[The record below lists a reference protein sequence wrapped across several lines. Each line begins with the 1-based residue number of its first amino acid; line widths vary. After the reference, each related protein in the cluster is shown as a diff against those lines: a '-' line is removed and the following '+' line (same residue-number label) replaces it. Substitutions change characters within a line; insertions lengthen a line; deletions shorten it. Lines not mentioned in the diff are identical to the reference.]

1 MTEKYYFECVNCKTK
16 YQKDEVKYL
25 CPKCDLE
32 NAKDKRLKGILKVIY
47 NYDEIKENFKRR
59 EDIIKIWPINSL
71 ESLSPLKVG
80 NTPIYKMNNIYFKF
94 DALNPTFSF
103 KDRASDLV
111 VAYAKEN
118 NIDTIITASTGNAA
132 SSLAGICASQ
142 GIKSIL
148 FVPKTAPKAK
158 LLQSGL
164 YGGKIIPID
173 GTYDDAFELSIEA
186 SRKFGWYN
194 RNTGYNPFTV
204 EGKKSVAIELY
215 FQFKEMNK
223 EIPHNIFVATGD
235 GVIISGLYKG
245 LEDLLKLELIKEMPN
260 IVMVQSEGSRNL
272 VQNIGKD
279 EFTLTPSTT
288 IADSISVD
296 IPRNFYMAEEFIL
309 KYQGDTILV
318 NDREI
323 LDASLELGKDYG
335 LFAEPAAVTAYAGMK
350 KWKKI
355 GVNDREI
362 LILLTGSGLKD
373 IFSIEKEIN
382 MPKPIKN
389 LDELN

>member
-1 MTEKYYFECVNCKTK
+1 MSEKYYFECINCKTK
-16 YQKDEVKYL
+16 YKKMEVKYV
-25 CPKCDLE
+25 CPKCELE
-32 NAKDKRLKGILKVIY
+32 NTKDTRLKGVLKVLY
-47 NYDEIKENFKRR
+47 NYEEIKNDFKTY

-71 ESLSPLKVG
+71 SSLSPLKVG
-80 NTPIYKMNNIYFKF
+80 NTPVYNMNNIYFKF

-132 SSLAGICASQ
+132 SSLAGITASQ

-164 YGGKIIPID
+164 YGGKIVPID

-194 RNTGYNPFTV
+194 RNTGYNPFTI

-223 EIPHNIFVATGD
+223 KIPHNIFVATGD

-245 LEDLLKLELIKEMPN
+245 LEDLLKMELIDEMPN
-260 IVMVQSEGSRNL
+260 VVMVQSEGSKNL
-272 VQNIGKD
+272 VQNIGKKD
-279 EFTLTPSTT
+279 FTLTPSTT

-309 KYQGDTILV
+309 KYHGDTILV
-318 NDREI
+318 SDKEI
-323 LDASLELGKDYG
+323 IDASLELGKNYG
-335 LFAEPAAVTAYAGMK
+335 LFAEPAAATAYAGMK
-350 KWKKI
+350 KWNKI

-373 IFSIEKEIN
+373 IFSIENEIN
-382 MPKPIKN
+382 MPKPISK
-389 LDELN
+389 LEELV

>member
-16 YQKDEVKYL
+16 YKKDEVTYL
-25 CPKCDLE
+25 CPECAKE
-32 NAKDKRLKGILKVIY
+32 NSKNKRLKGILKVVY
-47 NYDEIKENFKRR
+47 NYDKIKENFKRR

-71 ESLSPLKVG
+71 ASLSPLKVG
-80 NTPIYKMNNIYFKF
+80 NTPVYEINNLYFKF

-215 FQFKEMNK
+215 FQFKEVGK

-245 LEDLLKLELIKEMPN
+245 LEDLLKMELINEMPN
-260 IVMVQSEGSRNL
+260 VIMVQSEGSRNL

-323 LDASLELGKDYG
+323 LDASLELGKNYG

-350 KWKKI
+350 KWKNI

-389 LDELN
+389 LDELV